1 MLVMMLRTV
10 ALAAAW
16 PWCSARTISA
26 ADIDLSASTCS
37 SQSYA
42 GRTCGRRSRRRCSSC
57 TMNAGVSVAPA
68 AVFVGCTV
76 TASWVAAPA
85 VTVTT
90 AVCVAVTPAIEAVT
104 VFDPATV
111 EDKLPVATPFA
122 SVAAGCV
129 RVFPVPVAVSTT
141 VAPLTGL
148 PAASRAVT
156 VVVAVPLPAVIT
168 GGAASTVD

>member
-1 MLVMMLRTV
+1 MLKVENVATPLTAATLVVPDRVAPPGFTPSATV
-10 ALAAAW
+10 TVPVKSVATL
-16 PWCSARTISA
+16 PW
-26 ADIDLSASTCS
+26 ASRAVTC
-37 SQSYA
+37 
-42 GRTCGRRSRRRCSSC
+42 T
-57 TMNAGVSVAPA
+57 AGVSVAPA